1 MSGYSDWKE
10 RAKERR
16 KERAE
21 RGEGSGTPQ
30 KRSKVTHKTKRKERD
45 PSKRGSFQPSWDE
58 TGSTSKKD
66 RQKKEDERKARN
78 KENLRKTIEDLYGPI
93 PESVGICSNW
103 RKELYDC

>member
-66 RQKKEDERKARN
+66 RKEKKS
-78 KENLRKTIEDLYGPI
+78 KEKQETKKI
-93 PESVGICSNW
+93 
-103 RKELYDC
+103 